1 MIDKQSKAHQKS
13 ELAEY
18 FSKRTQNHWK
28 KKVPTGK
35 DYQFVVHDPYEIF
48 GEDSGFEKLYLVG
61 KNWVEGTDKPIAVA
75 IGCNDWKFGF
85 IADYLDEF
93 RVAFAPRKLTNYK
106 MIGVMQR
113 LSIKPE
119 VIVIWGYNESTF
131 LNRYISYKNIDIWR
145 VEDGFIRS
153 ANLGASGAT
162 PYSLVFDKSG
172 LYYNSN
178 NPSDVEKILNSHDF
192 NINSNLT
199 EEASKLLQLIID
211 LKISKYNPPAIFH
224 DTSLKLKKRVLVIGQ
239 VDNDASIRYGNP
251 EKWTMEDMVRL
262 AKYEHPDAEILYR
275 PHPEIFKGFQESNF
289 KNTNVELFAEILS
302 PDEHIIELLE
312 RVDHVYTI
320 TSLTGLEALLRG
332 KTVTVLGKPFYAGWG
347 LTDDRCIFESDR
359 RTRQLTLLELF
370 VGAYLIY
377 PRYIVGVKEQSN
389 DNIYPLFTTIHKIR
403 SEILQL
409 TYQADYKDILDDSLE
424 TSIQLNV
431 QHALRNIST
440 CNSKSYQEIFIFFKP
455 YIIDDFVLNYIWSE
469 LPQESKQGFLRAILN
484 ICDQDIIIEF
494 LYDIKD
500 QIDHLLLSELISNFF
515 PNHKNISLGEVEE
528 FFKEFNALVNEPH
541 SQQKILIE
549 EQNLDESL
557 NESDFKEQNFIEQ
570 NYKLS
575 KLLTSQLN
583 FFSSRNDYV
592 QSLVIIKKL
601 IRLTASS
608 TVKINHLNVAS
619 RTLYNKFSFNQSL
632 GVSLLSMMVDIDKNN
647 RRALNQ
653 FIDNKFIIENYNI
666 PALID
671 EILLSIK
678 LNPELISKYRVLT
691 GRNSVWFDII
701 GSSAYLSTDKTISR
715 LMGLIEHGDYIAS
728 KKLFLELY
736 NSKNTRPDKLLKVYT
751 DFLHSEGQDIEAI
764 NILENYLKFNT
775 SEFIIKQLIRL
786 NIFIGAFDKAEEYIN
801 YCINI
806 GMELNSTF
814 SMPVLQQRGRIG
826 EAYACYINENFTNDI
841 GFLLGNK
848 FREANNISD
857 IGAKDNSLI
866 LAVYGP
872 GDEIRFMSI
881 YNDFEQAY
889 LSKAFTISCDYRLY
903 NILCRSFKN
912 IDFLPIRRTRGFNKN
927 YPVCDYDRLPSTTL
941 TTILDNSAFDKIVDY
956 DKVYLVTDFV
966 GKFRESYSDF
976 TGKKYLYA
984 DVDLIDKYKQR
995 LQSYKTS
1002 GKKLVGLNWRS
1013 SLTNFTRMEHY
1024 LDIEQLQPL
1033 FTNDNIQF
1041 VNLQYD
1047 DCTEELVWLER
1058 KFPGKMINFSDI
1070 DQYDDLD
1077 DVAALMMCLDLV
1089 IAPATTVAELA
1100 GALGVNTWLF
1110 SNSSQIL
1117 WRKIDDKATDVWHNS
1132 MTIVD
1137 VPDKGDKNVLV
1148 SELTMRLNNFGF
1160 SDE

>member
-251 EKWTMEDMVRL
+251 DKWTMEDMVRL

-541 SQQKILIE
+541 PQQKILIE
-549 EQNLDESL
+549 EQSLDESL
-557 NESDFKEQNFIEQ
+557 NESDFKEQNFIEK

-632 GVSLLSMMVDIDKNN
+632 GVSLLSMMVNIEKNN

-786 NIFIGAFDKAEEYIN
+786 NIFIGDFDKAEEYIN

-1117 WRKIDDKATDVWHNS
+1117 WRKVDDKATDVWHNS